1 MPLRAKH
8 SCLCKVNLGYKPRDI
23 LENVQIKVL
32 TLKLLF
38 KLSIL
43 PNESEQGGELKVHK
57 ITR

>member
-23 LENVQIKVL
+23 LENVQIKVF
-32 TLKLLF
+32 TLELLF

-43 PNESEQGGELKVHK
+43 LNESE
-57 ITR
+57 